1 MNLFTIA
8 ASSFVVALSGAVSPG
23 PLLAVTVTRSINYG
37 AMEGPLLIAGH
48 SILEFIMV
56 ILLVAGF
63 GTYLKQPLISN
74 ILGIIGGSVLV
85 LMAVLMFKK
94 LKSDFVIQADS
105 SRMKGQSIFSG
116 IIVSFLNPYW
126 TIWWLTIGLAYLSI
140 ALPRGL
146 SGVAAFFV
154 GHILADFS
162 WYSFVSYS
170 ISKGKKK
177 ISPLVYKVIN
187 TGCALFLMGFGIF
200 LVVKTLI

>member
-56 ILLVAGF
+56 VLLVAGF
-63 GTYLKQPLISN
+63 GTYFKQPLISN

-94 LKSDFVIQADS
+94 LKSDFVVQADS
-105 SRMKGQSIFSG
+105 SRMKGQSIFGG